1 MRKLTCI
8 LLLLVSG
15 ALYSQDTTVYNEP
28 YGSALTPGDEVSK
41 GDFFLMFT
49 VGVPSED
56 MKKAVKNQMGD
67 LGFGVTIG
75 FLSNPFSWGKHKM
88 NSPFRI
94 GGEIGYNYYGRFKND
109 YNINGYEGD
118 FKTSYGI
125 LHTNVVLRLRP
136 ALPLK
141 VSPFADVFGGGNFYL
156 ASIKENF
163 SAIESALGAE
173 ETDFGSPSSGS
184 WVKGIGAGFSI
195 SGKKQDNPNFTLRAT
210 YTIGKEIKYVER
222 NSVMYDASSRSI
234 TYIEG
239 RAPIRYWLIQVGISI

>member
-1 MRKLTCI
+1 MRKLACI
-8 LLLLVSG
+8 ILMVVSG
-15 ALYSQDTTVYNEP
+15 ALYSQDTTVY
-28 YGSALTPGDEVSK
+28 GDTSDSMLLEDDGVSR
-41 GDFFLMFT
+41 GDFFLMLT
-49 VGVPSED
+49 VGIPSGE
-56 MKKAVKNQMGD
+56 MKEAVKNQMGD

-75 FLSNPFSWGKHKM
+75 FLSNPFSWGRNKL

-94 GGEIGYNYYGRFKND
+94 GGEIGYNYYGRFIND

-125 LHTNVVLRLRP
+125 LHTNLVFRLRP
-136 ALPLK
+136 ALPMK

-195 SGKKQDNPNFTLRAT
+195 SGKKHDAPKFSLRAT

-222 NSVMYDASSRSI
+222 NSVSYDASTRSI

-239 RAPIRYWLIQVGISI
+239 RAPIRYWLVQIGFLI